1 MRHHGKPTHRNQQAG
16 RKFADEGDRHAAGA
30 TSPALPFAALFCG
43 LLLLG
48 VWLGRLGWWLPAV
61 YALVSL
67 ITFIVY
73 ARDKH
78 AARRQRW
85 RTQEKTLHLL
95 ALFGGWPGALLAQRT
110 LRHKSSKTAFQTV
123 FWGTVALNCGLL
135 GWLVSGSGGTLL
147 QQLALIS
154 H

>member
-1 MRHHGKPTHRNQQAG
+1 MRHQSKPTHHNKPAG
-16 RKFADEGDRHAAGA
+16 RKFADQEDRRAAGS
-30 TSPALPFAALFCG
+30 TSPALPFTALFCG

-48 VWLGRLGWWLPAV
+48 VWLGRLSGWLPAV
-61 YALVSL
+61 YALASL

-135 GWLVSGSGGTLL
+135 GWLVSAGGNRLL
-147 QQLALIS
+147 QQLALFTR
-154 H
+154 

>member
-1 MRHHGKPTHRNQQAG
+1 MRHQGTPTHRNKQAG
-16 RKFADEGDRHAAGA
+16 RKFADQEDRRAVGA

-48 VWLGRLGWWLPAV
+48 VWLGRLGWWLPVV
-61 YALVSL
+61 YALASL
-67 ITFIVY
+67 ITFVVY
-73 ARDKH
+73 ALDKQ

-123 FWGTVALNCGLL
+123 FWGTVVLNCGLL
-135 GWLVSGSGGTLL
+135 GWLVSASGARLL
-147 QQLALIS
+147 QQLALFTR
-154 H
+154 